1 MARASQTWGR
11 KRPGLSLRG
20 HLGFVT
26 GGFTVSE
33 YKFVPKFGPESP
45 HPIQSLSA
53 HDPRF
58 CQPKTRPS
66 PEESS
71 EVPGYSLVKEGVS
84 AKPQLLFPIRSRFSN
99 TSQPSTTRMERSW
112 GKHWPRNSLQCLD
125 VRIPRKSWCLIYQK
139 LSPWTLL

>member
-11 KRPGLSLRG
+11 KRPGLSLQG

-99 TSQPSTTRMERSW
+99 M
-112 GKHWPRNSLQCLD
+112 GIKGFIFIH
-125 VRIPRKSWCLIYQK
+125 
-139 LSPWTLL
+139 